1 MLYINYIDTKIVKH
15 METVTLS
22 SKYQV
27 VIPSKIRK
35 TLGIKPGQIMQVFSY
50 RNRIEFIPV
59 LKMEES
65 RGLFK
70 GINTTFKREMDRI

>member
-1 MLYINYIDTKIVKH
+1 
-15 METVTLS
+15 
-22 SKYQV
+22 
-27 VIPSKIRK
+27 
-35 TLGIKPGQIMQVFSY
+35 MQVFPY